1 MARKTTDN
9 TETRLLAMLLKTADA
24 TTLRQ
29 CVKSYAAKDAAFGS
43 HALKCLTKKAL
54 PKSVTSEAYRA
65 VVRKILKSACKSRPS
80 YSFPLGERDWKKIG
94 RELETLWSV
103 FSLNLEGEEGL
114 CAGYAVMEFFTQASD
129 CDELFEDD
137 VYDIE
142 TTVEQGQ
149 ELLMRL
155 LRAEGTPPEWK
166 RAVLNEL
173 ELVCQ
178 KGEHSQ
184 FGYFAMEFFLQ
195 KVIPLVLTEEEQ
207 ARRVPPPPKKIGI
220 MFRDWADTPK
230 RSVSR
235 QLPPEEGLELFDALR
250 QESDKGGL

>member
-1 MARKTTDN
+1 MAKEMHGDKDK
-9 TETRLLAMLLKTADA
+9 RLLAMLLKTADA
-24 TTLRQ
+24 ATLRQ

-65 VVRKILKSACKSRPS
+65 VVRKILKSARKSRPS

-114 CAGYAVMEFFTQASD
+114 CAGHAVMEFFTQASD

-137 VYDIE
+137 VNDIE
-142 TTVEQGQ
+142 TTVAQGQ

-155 LRAEGTPPEWK
+155 LRAESTPTEWK
-166 RAVLNEL
+166 RAVLEEL
-173 ELVCQ
+173 ERVCQ
-178 KGEHSQ
+178 KAEHSQ
-184 FGYFAMEFFLQ
+184 FGFFGMEYFLK
-195 KVIPLVLTEEEQ
+195 KVIPLVLTESEQ
-207 ARRVPPPPKKIGI
+207 AQRVPSPPKKVGI
-220 MFRDWADTPK
+220 MFRDW
-230 RSVSR
+230 S
-235 QLPPEEGLELFDALR
+235 
-250 QESDKGGL
+250 

>member
-1 MARKTTDN
+1 MAKKTTDN

-29 CVKSYAAKDAAFGS
+29 CVKSYAAKDAAFAG

-54 PKSVTSEAYRA
+54 PKSVTPEAYRE
-65 VVRKILKSACKSRPS
+65 VVRKVLMSASISRPS

-94 RELETLWSV
+94 RELETLWTV

-114 CAGYAVMEFFTQASD
+114 CAGHAVMEFFTQASG

-142 TTVEQGQ
+142 DTVEQGK
-149 ELLMRL
+149 ELLMKL
-155 LRAEGTPPEWK
+155 LRAESTPPEWK
-166 RAVLNEL
+166 HAVLDEL

-178 KGEHSQ
+178 KGERSQ
-184 FGYFAMEFFLQ
+184 FGYFAMEFFL
-195 KVIPLVLTEEEQ
+195 KEVIPLVLTEAELRQRQE
-207 ARRVPPPPKKIGI
+207 ARNALPPRRKKVGI
-220 MFRDWADTPK
+220 MFG
-230 RSVSR
+230 
-235 QLPPEEGLELFDALR
+235 E
-250 QESDKGGL
+250 GGLCL